1 MLTQAGV
8 SETDA
13 MQVSG
18 HRSRAVFERYN
29 IRTAD
34 DQRAA
39 LVRAAEFRKAEA
51 AKPGRAGS
59 LHSFTTHPANSLGN

>member
-1 MLTQAGV
+1 
-8 SETDA
+8 
-13 MQVSG
+13 MQISG

-39 LVRAAEFRKAEA
+39 LAKAAEFRKAEA
-51 AKPGRAGS
+51 AKAVSGGS
-59 LHSFTTHPANSLGN
+59 LHTLTTHPANSLGK